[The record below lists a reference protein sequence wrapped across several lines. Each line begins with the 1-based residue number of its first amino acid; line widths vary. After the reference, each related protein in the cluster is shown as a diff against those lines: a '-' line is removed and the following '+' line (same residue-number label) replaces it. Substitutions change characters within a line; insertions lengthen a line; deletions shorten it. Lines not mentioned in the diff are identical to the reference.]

1 MQQYSFQV
9 HPENSDWTCF
19 DQTANLDI
27 KSFFGFENT
36 MEKLGMKQYSANIA
50 KGKEIIE
57 FFINQMAEEGVI
69 SVPRWKPS
77 SAVGDSIEDAEAK

>member
-1 MQQYSFQV
+1 M

-19 DQTANLDI
+19 DQDANLDI
-27 KSFFGFENT
+27 KSFFGFEST

-57 FFINQMAEEGVI
+57 FFITKLEEEGVTSI
-69 SVPRWKPS
+69 PRWKPS
-77 SAVGDSIEDAEAK
+77 NATGDVEDDQAEE

>member
-1 MQQYSFQV
+1 M
-9 HPENSDWTCF
+9 HPENSEWTCF

-57 FFINQMAEEGVI
+57 YFITELEEEGI
-69 SVPRWKPS
+69 TSVPKWKPS
-77 SAVGDSIEDAEAK
+77 SAIGDGSEESGEK